1 MPIPQVNDRI
11 KEAPVVVLRAVF
23 AGIGQLL
30 LTADKVRA
38 RAAEQVWTPER
49 APGPAGQPR
58 HCPVPPQPRNGIAH
72 AEPAAASH
80 PATRE
85 AVAGPGTATAPAP
98 GAAPAAKAGSGPAG
112 SVPHPA
118 PGADREKATPA
129 AKTTPTA
136 KATARTTPAPKA
148 TAKTAKAAPVA
159 KAAKSTVDAKSATGA
174 KVATDTP
181 DAKAAGAK
189 VATDTPDAKAAGA
202 KVATDT
208 PDAKAAGAKTAS
220 PKAAG
225 AKNTKTTPTAKP
237 GPATKTK
244 AVPAPRA
251 GKAGPAKAGPATEA
265 PPLPGYD
272 DMSLASLRAR
282 LRGLDATTI
291 RAMLAYERASARR
304 EPVITMLE
312 RRLTKIT
319 SG

>member
-85 AVAGPGTATAPAP
+85 AAAGPGTATAPAP

-159 KAAKSTVDAKSATGA
+159 KAAKSTVDAKSA
-174 KVATDTP
+174 
-181 DAKAAGAK
+181 AGAK

-225 AKNTKTTPTAKP
+225 AKSTKTTPTAKP

-244 AVPAPRA
+244 AVPAPR
-251 GKAGPAKAGPATEA
+251 AGPATEA

-291 RAMLAYERASARR
+291 RAMLAYERANARR

-319 SG
+319 S